1 MAKSTRCRK
10 QWDKKAM
17 ESAIQA
23 VRHKEMGYLKAAKQF
38 KVPRTTLHR
47 LCNKMDMEPHNA
59 AATILG
65 RKSTLGD
72 TLESELLKY
81 ALLMESKYYGLTRND
96 LKQMA
101 YQLAVQNKIKHPF
114 SDESMMAGRGWL
126 DRFLRRHKHTLSIRK
141 PCGTSFARALG
152 FTKEKVNKFFDIL
165 EAEFEK
171 HNYPPDRVY
180 NVDETGLT
188 VVQSKVS
195 EVIGLRGKRQISSL
209 TSAERGS
216 LITVVAAM
224 SAGGT
229 FIPPLMI
236 FPRKNMSQQLMKG
249 APAGAI
255 SACHPSGWIQSYI
268 FVQWFDH
275 FIEKTKPSE
284 TSPVLLILDGHYSH
298 TRNLEIIEKAR
309 DNFITIICLPPH
321 TTHKLQPLDKTF
333 MAALKTYY
341 SEQIRLWIRQNNR
354 RLSPF
359 DVAELFGKAYL
370 KVQTGEIA
378 VNGFRATGIYP
389 INRSIFSD
397 ADYIAAEMDASKR
410 GEVTPAEQEFNE
422 CIPEN
427 IQNHQDAP
435 QVSPGPSFDIHNQ
448 INSPTQNQC
457 SFEIDQTPGTSNTT
471 EKIISPFNIAPVPIS
486 IPSTSNRGRKAATTC
501 VITSSPYKNELE
513 KTIKSIPNKKSKNI
527 DKQIPKKKQVKR
539 KLTFVNNLNSITNQN
554 KTGDTRGDYLNDDNS
569 DLDVE
574 PGHLAPDSEDASCI
588 FCDMRFSDDKKGE
601 LWIQCLTCQLWAH
614 TECAGPE
621 NDHYICDFCK

>member
-1 MAKSTRCRK
+1 MAKSNTRCRK
-10 QWDKKAM
+10 QWDKNDM

-23 VRHKEMGYLKAAKQF
+23 IRQKEMGFLKAAKKF
-38 KVPRTTLHR
+38 TVPQTTLHR

-101 YQLAVQNKIKHPF
+101 YQLAVQNKIEHPC
-114 SDESMMAGRGWL
+114 SDKSMRAGRGWL
-126 DRFLRRHKHTLSIRK
+126 DRFLKRHKQTISIRK

-180 NVDETGLT
+180 NVDESGLT
-188 VVQSKVS
+188 VVLSKVL

-209 TSAERGS
+209 TSSERGS

-268 FVQWFDH
+268 FGL
-275 FIEKTKPSE
+275 ITLLKKTKPSE

-309 DNFITIICLPPH
+309 DKFITIICLPPH
-321 TTHKLQPLDKTF
+321 TTHKLQPLDRTF
-333 MAALKTYY
+333 VGALKTYY

-370 KVQTGEIA
+370 KVQTEEIA
-378 VNGFRATGIYP
+378 VNGFRT
-389 INRSIFSD
+389 
-397 ADYIAAEMDASKR
+397 
-410 GEVTPAEQEFNE
+410 V
-422 CIPEN
+422 
-427 IQNHQDAP
+427 P
-435 QVSPGPSFDIHNQ
+435 QLPGVQGVSC
-448 INSPTQNQC
+448 T
-457 SFEIDQTPGTSNTT
+457 
-471 EKIISPFNIAPVPIS
+471 
-486 IPSTSNRGRKAATTC
+486 
-501 VITSSPYKNELE
+501 L
-513 KTIKSIPNKKSKNI
+513 
-527 DKQIPKKKQVKR
+527 
-539 KLTFVNNLNSITNQN
+539 
-554 KTGDTRGDYLNDDNS
+554 
-569 DLDVE
+569 
-574 PGHLAPDSEDASCI
+574 
-588 FCDMRFSDDKKGE
+588 
-601 LWIQCLTCQLWAH
+601 
-614 TECAGPE
+614 
-621 NDHYICDFCK
+621 